1 MNGVSSGTQIVHVT
15 PWWKMAVQVSTVVF
29 GIGTA
34 ACLLMFAVTMM
45 KRKKEE
51 Q

>member
-15 PWWKMAVQVSTVVF
+15 PWWKMTIQVSTVVF
-29 GIGTA
+29 GVGTA
-34 ACLLMFAVTMM
+34 VCLLMFAVSMM